1 MAIRKRIAK
10 KAAKK
15 ALSPDMIPQPVLDA
29 LGKAMVEGVDKAVTL
44 RWQRAL
50 DRAAKT
56 QGTRDQRLAELYNSF
71 QKELTSAGAATGAAA
86 ATPGLGTAAAA
97 SWLTADVAWLA
108 LRSTDLIMTI
118 AAIHGHTNATPE
130 QRRAWVLSIL
140 AFGDEAATE
149 FTALVDKMNMNPTG
163 VQGMRMPLEVIERV
177 NGSLGTHV
185 LTKYGTRR
193 GIATVGRL
201 LPFGIGAVIGGG
213 ANFTMVRNLAKHA
226 DEFFRNAP
234 LRETGFSEFGP
245 DAQNPANSGNV
256 ITAESRER
264 FSGALPP
271 ANPSYEH
278 LPPPPENFDPS
289 QLPPPPAETPKRG
302 FGRWGMS

>member
-1 MAIRKRIAK
+1 MALRKRIAK

-29 LGKAMVEGVDKAVTL
+29 LGNAMVEGVDKAVSK

-50 DRAAKT
+50 DRAA
-56 QGTRDQRLAELYNSF
+56 GTHGTKEERLAEVYQAF
-71 QKELTSAGAATGAAA
+71 TKELTGAGAATGAAA

-140 AFGDEAATE
+140 AFGDEAAVE
-149 FTALVDKMNMNPTG
+149 FVTLVNKMDMNPAG

-177 NGSLGTHV
+177 NAALGTHV

-201 LPFGIGAVIGGG
+201 LPFGVGAVIGGG
-213 ANFTMVRNLAKHA
+213 ANFTMIRNLSKHA
-226 DEFFRNAP
+226 DAFFRNAP
-234 LRETGFSEFGP
+234 LHETGFSQVEGAR
-245 DAQNPANSGNV
+245 DV
-256 ITAESRER
+256 ISADSRDR

-271 ANPSYEH
+271 ANSEYEH
-278 LPPPPENFDPS
+278 LPPPPANFDES
-289 QLPPPPAETPKRG
+289 MLPPPPAEEAKKG
-302 FGRWGMS
+302 FGARWGR